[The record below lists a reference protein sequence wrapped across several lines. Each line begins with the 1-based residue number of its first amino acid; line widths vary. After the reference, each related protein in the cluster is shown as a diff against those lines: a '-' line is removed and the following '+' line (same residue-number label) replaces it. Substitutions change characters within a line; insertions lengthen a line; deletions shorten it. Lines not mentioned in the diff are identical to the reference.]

1 MALRSSCVRTIVIL
15 VTLVAPAGLARPAE
29 PEFRIRMGP
38 SPASLSIH
46 RALAGARE
54 RLGGAECRK
63 LFTDFADA
71 QGRPLQQRLDQ
82 YGFTPEEFLGYVGFY
97 EGEGQGR
104 CRNDSV
110 VAFTQP
116 GSLAVRVCPLVA
128 RQDPDTV
135 ELIVLHEMLHSLGLQ
150 ENPPTSQQITQQ
162 VRRRCGEERVRV
174 RTARR

>member
-1 MALRSSCVRTIVIL
+1 
-15 VTLVAPAGLARPAE
+15 
-29 PEFRIRMGP
+29 
-38 SPASLSIH
+38 
-46 RALAGARE
+46 
-54 RLGGAECRK
+54 
-63 LFTDFADA
+63 
-71 QGRPLQQRLDQ
+71 
-82 YGFTPEEFLGYVGFY
+82 
-97 EGEGQGR
+97 
-104 CRNDSV
+104 V